1 MQTSAKILPWRS
13 ADLLVVFIYELP
25 AVTRRNFRSARDKR
39 PSKCAPG
46 ARTGDPVPA
55 PAPTKV
61 GGGGPALDEDAAS
74 ADKVLEIPQD
84 GVRQNGTTV
93 ACDGAAADADDSDDD
108 SQAINA
114 PSPGAPPQV
123 FDDDTASAGT
133 PDSDW
138 GSVDDYQ
145 NQQLNAV
152 PYAVYPYVVAVPGTM
167 NRSPQVGW
175 SAYAP
180 MSSPLTQ
187 AATPPLN
194 QGPGTQIRPR
204 CRRSRVR
211 PAVRW

>member
-1 MQTSAKILPWRS
+1 MKCSRLIVAIFAALAITVLQNAR
-13 ADLLVVFIYELP
+13 P
-25 AVTRRNFRSARDKR
+25 ALAQD
-39 PSKCAPG
+39 
-46 ARTGDPVPA
+46 DPVSG
-55 PAPTKV
+55 TSV
-61 GGGGPALDEDAAS
+61 DGTWDGGGPALDEDAAS
-74 ADKVLEIPQD
+74 ADKVLEIPQNACTKD
-84 GVRQNGTTV
+84 GATV
-93 ACDGAAADADDSDDD
+93 PCDGAAPNADDSDDD

-167 NRSPQVGW
+167 NRSPQVGS

-187 AATPPLN
+187 AAMPPLN
-194 QGPGTQIRPR
+194 QGPWMNPPTM
-204 CRRSRVR
+204 SAFAR
-211 PAVRW
+211 PAGGPMVMSNPFLALHH